1 MFFSKFTA
9 ALWQNGECLPAVV
22 ISNDLSH
29 SKESILI
36 FLEKVLSILLQ
47 SDAKVLHIW
56 SDIQVPNSR
65 IASFPNFPGLKK
77 HLLLKSTGIF
87 LHQATAKD
95 QFDRIGGTIKRIA
108 TNVVIF
114 HKGMITDSITFADAV
129 ESKSKVKVFHI
140 TSQDVA
146 DRMAEFGLHQL
157 ALPGISWAHH
167 LEFSGNIIIMHLYPS
182 TTYTI
187 NNLPEDT
194 LNLKLLMK
202 QRSKS
207 IAKYLSLLCTILQH
221 LAKKTH

>member
-1 MFFSKFTA
+1 
-9 ALWQNGECLPAVV
+9 
-22 ISNDLSH
+22 
-29 SKESILI
+29 
-36 FLEKVLSILLQ
+36 
-47 SDAKVLHIW
+47 
-56 SDIQVPNSR
+56 
-65 IASFPNFPGLKK
+65 
-77 HLLLKSTGIF
+77 
-87 LHQATAKD
+87 
-95 QFDRIGGTIKRIA
+95 
-108 TNVVIF
+108 
-114 HKGMITDSITFADAV
+114 MITDSITFADAV

-157 ALPGISWAHH
+157 ALPGISGAHH
-167 LEFSGNIIIMHLYPS
+167 LEFSGNIIIMHLYTS

-207 IAKYLSLLCTILQH
+207 IAKYLSFLCTILQH